1 MNNLPL
7 VPVKINWDI
16 FRANY
21 ADNPQQAFEWLAYL
35 IFCKI
40 YRQPFGVNRYFNQA
54 YRETEAIVDNGQR
67 VAFQAKF
74 YSGQLGSSAHVSE
87 LKKCI
92 AGNAADHI
100 NKLIIFTNLS
110 WGQTR
115 TGEVSEAKQK
125 LEKLALTQGMELE
138 WFTDSCFE
146 KVVIEDDV
154 LQGFF
159 SSERGA
165 KEAYATL
172 RKRTIFRLKQAT
184 SYPCS
189 QGNKLIYPRD
199 AAIAKLHASKAP
211 CILLYGESGVGKSC
225 FLKECREADKHKET
239 QFIIDA
245 EELLESCHLNHLL
258 CYCSA
263 EEFFRYVNHAD
274 GRKRLYLDSA
284 EKLLENPSIIQELL
298 SELQPHLETHDWQI
312 IIVMRPHAVRAF
324 RDMLRGICET
334 ASIELPLME
343 KQQLEDWSHA
353 YSFSLPSAKDVTELL
368 QRPIFLR
375 EFLMLPES
383 ARTSDRTGLY
393 EAIGRNL
400 TGENAATE
408 EALRHIAFRHTN
420 SPSLYLN
427 VDGYA
432 EVVNRLI
439 HRGIFIQ
446 EGRYYRFAHDL
457 YEEIALF
464 MDADHKLEVQG
475 LSLPE
480 TMSCYPNT
488 ALMRRIFIRYLREK
502 WETGSPTWQKRISN
516 ALHEAQTA
524 TPHDALPVAIL
535 TSSGFPSYLRNN
547 AKLLFRNE
555 HALLHRFLRLIT
567 LYSVVPADIQTDNS
581 SSDTQNL
588 SFTSRGKEWGT
599 LLSFLLQHAE
609 QLTAVDLPVVMDFC
623 AHVYFGLAGNSF
635 PSDEEGEM
643 KRQLSLLA
651 LRCYE
656 SPDFGGKNV
665 LRFHS
670 EQLNMLTTFIRT
682 DLKSI
687 SAELKAA
694 AANLKH
700 PGKRANRYRPLFEP
714 ALCTFP
720 DTAIWAQELPDLQ
733 RDLMLRLW
741 LHEPNE
747 KSPRLFDID
756 FAFGLADM
764 RLHYLNASAYMTPV
778 YYLLQSDFVPT
789 LAFLLAFIDICV
801 GQYAKAEHVPDCP
814 ILLPWTLQDGT
825 PSTLYASASLW
836 SLYRG
841 SGDLHVPHLLQSCH
855 MALEKFLLDYADK
868 IMQQEQA
875 DAYIN
880 AFLQLLHRILDTTH
894 SVSVVAI
901 VAAIC
906 TAYPGKCYEISL
918 RLMRV
923 SEFYRYDSKRKMQ
936 ESTLNIHL
944 NLMDTS
950 SPFRQDCYQER
961 LQALKAPFRR
971 HDLSDIA
978 LSYQYPQTDTEE
990 ALNQRQEVLRLLD
1003 DLYQAARESNDYQ
1016 RVKRMDSRHL
1026 RTHLNPNDGLTY
1038 LIPNEFPDLESYMQH
1053 REQSIR
1059 EWEANDSFIIRLRA
1073 EQHLK
1078 EGSEENVIPI
1088 TALEQAF
1095 SFPHFKGE
1103 EKKESPEVP
1112 YFGAGENNLYIL
1124 LYLLVFHQTQDAW
1137 WQKDEALT
1145 YMIQYFREEKLPFGD
1160 SSPFFLFMKHLPLL
1174 IARFPHRKEDIL
1186 RTPAIHIQNNDV
1198 SDFKEE
1204 WRDAMNSFIPEQEE
1218 LVEGI
1223 LRHYLNLCSEQETSD
1238 NRARTVDAFLSQMKR
1253 EELYKLII
1261 ILPGKSRKPFTHQLV
1276 HEASRLLL
1284 PPQQSERT
1292 ALGNAYIFYMRHAPL
1307 EYLRPLAEI
1316 ILRAGGTRLN
1326 AWVLRF
1332 TLTADADDDRFEILW
1347 DTTAHIILAMQEEDS
1362 PLIADYTEQV
1372 LPYLFFRSITPGDR
1386 GRERLKKIAAK
1397 HDDDIRELI
1406 RVGNHPSECLYPLSL
1421 LLFNSQLYEAPY
1433 TEWVWEILRRHEQ
1446 KIGQL
1451 RGLAVLHHTSVI
1463 FEHFYNDN
1471 IERRKTDSN
1480 FRQECDAITEA
1491 LIQAGSQR
1499 ARLLADHEC

>member
-1 MNNLPL
+1 MSHLPHA
-7 VPVKINWDI
+7 PEKINWDI

-21 ADNPQQAFEWLAYL
+21 TANPQQAFEWLAYL

-54 YRETEAIVDNGQR
+54 YRETEAIEVKGKR
-67 VAFQAKF
+67 IAFQAKF
-74 YSGQLGSSAHVSE
+74 YSGQLGSSSHLSE
-87 LKKCI
+87 LRKCI
-92 AGNAADHI
+92 IGNAADHI
-100 NKLIIFTNLS
+100 DKLIIFTNLS
-110 WGQTR
+110 WGQTND
-115 TGEVSEAKQK
+115 GDAPKAKQE
-125 LEKLALTQGMELE
+125 LETLARTQGVELE
-138 WFTDSCFE
+138 WFTDSRFE
-146 KVVIEDDV
+146 IAANDDF
-154 LQGFF
+154 LQNFF
-159 SSERGA
+159 SREHGA
-165 KEAYATL
+165 KNAYITR
-172 RKRTIFRLKQAT
+172 RKCTDMQLSRARL
-184 SYPCS
+184 YPCR
-189 QGNKLIYPRD
+189 QGKELIYPRED
-199 AAIAKLHASKAP
+199 VEEKLRAAETP

-225 FLKECREADKHKET
+225 FLRNYYERSEHKEN
-239 QFIIDA
+239 QFILDA
-245 EELLESCHLNHLL
+245 EELTNYRNLNEFFSV
-258 CYCSA
+258 CSA
-263 EEFFRYVNHAD
+263 EEFFQYANHAD
-274 GRKRLYLDSA
+274 GQKRLYLDSA
-284 EKLLENPSIIQELL
+284 EKLLDTPAIVQNIL
-298 SELQPHLETHDWQI
+298 SELGPHLKKHDWQI
-312 IIVMRPHAVRAF
+312 IIVMRPYALRAF
-324 RDMLRGICET
+324 REMFRSICET
-334 ASIELPLME
+334 AAIELPLME
-343 KQQLEDWSHA
+343 KKQLEDWAAA

-368 QRPIFLR
+368 RRPIFLR
-375 EFLMLPES
+375 EFLKLPDS
-383 ARTSDRTGLY
+383 AHASDRTGLY

-400 TGENAATE
+400 TGENASTE
-408 EALRHIAFRHTN
+408 EALRHIAYRHIQ
-420 SPSLYLN
+420 SASLYIN

-432 EVVNRLI
+432 EEVNRLI

-464 MDADHKLEVQG
+464 MDVDHRLAVQG

-480 TMSCYPNT
+480 TMRLYPNT
-488 ALMRRIFIRYLREK
+488 ALTRRIFIRYMREK
-502 WETGSPTWQKRISN
+502 LEIGSPTWQQCISN
-516 ALHEAQTA
+516 ALHETQTENLQ
-524 TPHDALPVAIL
+524 DALLVAIL
-535 TSSGFPSYLRNN
+535 TSSFFPLYLRKN
-547 AKLLFRNE
+547 ATLLFRNE
-555 HALLHRFLRLIT
+555 HTLLHHFLRLIT
-567 LYSVVPADIQTDNS
+567 LYSVIPADVTTDS
-581 SSDTQNL
+581 SCPDTQQL
-588 SFTSRGKEWGT
+588 TFTCRGTEWST

-623 AHVYFGLAGNSF
+623 AHVFVGLVGNSF
-635 PSDEEGEM
+635 PPDEEGEM

-665 LRFHS
+665 LRLHS

-687 SAELKAA
+687 SSELRKAA
-694 AANLKH
+694 ENLKH

-733 RDLMLRLW
+733 RYLMQQLW

-764 RLHYLNASAYMTPV
+764 RLHYLSASAFTTPV
-778 YYLLQSDFVPT
+778 YYLLQSDFMPT

-814 ILLPWTLQDGT
+814 ITLPWFLQDGT

-894 SVSVVAI
+894 SVSVVSI

-906 TAYPGKCYEISL
+906 IAYPGKCYEISL

-923 SEFYRYDSKRKMQ
+923 REFYIYDNKRKRQ
-936 ESTLNIHL
+936 ESLLNIHI

-950 SPFRQDCYQER
+950 STFRQECYQER
-961 LQALKAPFRR
+961 IQALKAPIRR
-971 HDLSDIA
+971 HDLSDLA
-978 LSYQYPQTDTEE
+978 LSYQYPQTDTKE
-990 ALNQRQEVLRLLD
+990 ALSRRQDVLHLLD
-1003 DLYQAARESNDYQ
+1003 DLYQAAREPIDYQ
-1016 RVKRMDSRHL
+1016 WVKRMDSRHF
-1026 RTHLNPNDGLTY
+1026 RPYLNPNDGLTY
-1038 LIPNEFPDLESYMQH
+1038 YIPEEFPDLQSYEQYH
-1053 REQSIR
+1053 RQR
-1059 EWEANDSFIIRLRA
+1059 LLEWEANDSFTIRIRT
-1073 EQHLK
+1073 ERHLK
-1078 EGSEENVIPI
+1078 EGSAENVIPVK
-1088 TALEQAF
+1088 TLNQAF

-1145 YMIQYFREEKLPFGD
+1145 YMIRYFKEEKLHFAN
-1160 SSPFFLFMKHLPLL
+1160 SSPFFFFLKYLPLL
-1174 IARFPHRKEDIL
+1174 ISIFPHRKEDIL
-1186 RTPAIHIQNNDV
+1186 RTPAFYLRNNDM
-1198 SDFKEE
+1198 SSFKEE

-1218 LVEGI
+1218 LVERI

-1238 NRARTVDAFLSQMKR
+1238 NRAHTVDAFLSQMGR
-1253 EELYKLII
+1253 EELYKLIL
-1261 ILPGKSRKPFTHQLV
+1261 ILPGKSKSSFTHQLMN
-1276 HEASRLLL
+1276 EASRRLL
-1284 PPQQSERT
+1284 PPLQSEMA
-1292 ALGNAYIFYMRHAPL
+1292 ALGNAYIFYMRQASL

-1316 ILRAGGTRLN
+1316 ILRTGGTRLN

-1332 TLTADADDDRFEILW
+1332 TLTDDTDENRFGILW
-1347 DTTAHIILAMQEEDS
+1347 DTAAHTILAMHAEGS
-1362 PLIADYTEQV
+1362 PLVASYTEEV
-1372 LPYLFFRSITPGDR
+1372 LPYLFFRFVDPGDK
-1386 GRERLKKIAAK
+1386 GREHLKQIAAQ
-1397 HDDDIRELI
+1397 HDADIRELI
-1406 RVGNHPSECLYPLSL
+1406 LISRHLSECLYPLSKF
-1421 LLFNSQLYEAPY
+1421 LFNSQLYEAPY

-1463 FEHFYNDN
+1463 FEHFYTANS
-1471 IERRKTDSN
+1471 ERRKTDSA
-1480 FRQECDAITEA
+1480 FRQECDAILEA

-1499 ARLLADHEC
+1499 ARLLADHER